1 MREIL
6 QGNQKTISEEL
17 RLSFAEQL
25 LAQAQVLVEQDQRL
39 NDLENELVELK
50 NRVEELESVVV
61 NGPEDYVSVAGY
73 ARTKNIPVSRSV
85 IQHLV
90 RKAKK
95 LSKARGAEIYRTRD
109 GLFDTAETFR
119 IDILDDVFAAFGV

>member
-39 NDLENELVELK
+39 TDLENELVELK
-50 NRVEELESVVV
+50 NRVDVEKP
-61 NGPEDYVSVAGY
+61 PEDYLTFDSYV
-73 ARTKNIPVSRSV
+73 RLRDIPIRRSAV
-85 IQHLV
+85 DHLTSE
-90 RKAKK
+90 AKR
-95 LSKARGAEIYRTRD
+95 LTEVRGAERGVTESGHITY
-109 GLFDTAETFR
+109 R
-119 IDILDDVFAAFGV
+119 IDILDEVFAAYETQAAFFMF

>member
-1 MREIL
+1 MSTVFPRIR
-6 QGNQKTISEEL
+6 KTEPSE
-17 RLSFAEQL
+17 LSFSIDEQL
-25 LAQAQVLVEQDQRL
+25 AAQGRLIVEQDLRL
-39 NDLENELVELK
+39 TDLENKFTALK
-50 NRVEELESVVV
+50 SRVEQLESVVA
-61 NGPEDYVSVAGY
+61 NYPEDYLTVAGY
-73 ARTKNIPVSRSV
+73 AYLKNMQVSRSV
-85 IQHLV
+85 IQHLT

>member
-39 NDLENELVELK
+39 TDLENEFAELK
-50 NRVEELESVVV
+50 NRVDVEK
-61 NGPEDYVSVAGY
+61 PTEDYLTFDSYV
-73 ARTKNIPVSRSV
+73 RLRDIPIRRSAV
-85 IQHLV
+85 DHLTSE
-90 RKAKK
+90 AKR
-95 LSKARGAEIYRTRD
+95 LTEVRGAERGVTESGHITY
-109 GLFDTAETFR
+109 R
-119 IDILDDVFAAFGV
+119 IDILDEVFAAYETNAAFFML

>member
-50 NRVEELESVVV
+50 NRVDVEKP
-61 NGPEDYVSVAGY
+61 PEDYLTFDSYV
-73 ARTKNIPVSRSV
+73 RLRDIPIRRSAV
-85 IQHLV
+85 DHLTSE
-90 RKAKK
+90 AKR
-95 LSKARGAEIYRTRD
+95 LTEVRGAKRGVTESGHITY
-109 GLFDTAETFR
+109 R
-119 IDILDDVFAAFGV
+119 IDILDEVFAAYETNAAFFML